1 MRRNSVSEFEAN
13 FRARFL
19 APLSVT
25 HHSFLML
32 SGDQAEEAV
41 G

>member
-1 MRRNSVSEFEAN
+1 MGRYSVSEFEAD

-25 HHSFLML
+25 PHSFLVL